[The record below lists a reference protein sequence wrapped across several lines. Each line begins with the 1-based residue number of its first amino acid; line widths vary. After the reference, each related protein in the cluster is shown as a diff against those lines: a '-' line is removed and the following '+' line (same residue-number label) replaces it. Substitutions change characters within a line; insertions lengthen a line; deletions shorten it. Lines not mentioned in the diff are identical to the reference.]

1 MKSLSSFEF
10 EVLLQGFLNW
20 FALLRQ
26 DISYALF
33 RIMSWNFLNF
43 HRKQSVKKRE
53 LRLFVS
59 RDVKRGA
66 RDPVCSAR
74 AEAL

>member
-1 MKSLSSFEF
+1 MESPSSFEF
-10 EVLLQGFLNW
+10 EVLLQGFPNW

-26 DISYALF
+26 EISYALF
-33 RIMSWNFLNF
+33 RILSWNILNF
-43 HRKQSVKKRE
+43 HQKQSVKKGE

-66 RDPVCSAR
+66 RAP
-74 AEAL
+74 